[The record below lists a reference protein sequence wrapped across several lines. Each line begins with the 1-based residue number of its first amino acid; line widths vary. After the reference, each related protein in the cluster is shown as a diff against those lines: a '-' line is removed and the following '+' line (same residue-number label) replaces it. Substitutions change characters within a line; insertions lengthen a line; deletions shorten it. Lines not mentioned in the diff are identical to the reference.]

1 VLGRT
6 FRKLNLSEGRTFFY
20 LKTPSKVSGTLINTP
35 KATAATR
42 KGEKKSRDTFKVFLK
57 QHAKN

>member
-6 FRKLNLSEGRTFFY
+6 FNKLKFSEGRTFFY

-35 KATAATR
+35 KTTAATR
-42 KGEKKSRDTFKVFLK
+42 KGEKKSRDTF
-57 QHAKN
+57 